1 MRIKE
6 EVSYKI
12 VKKKTNED
20 TSLYREIVSEK
31 EFDIHTVGMTR
42 IILISKLEEIK

>member
-12 VKKKTNED
+12 VKKTNED

-31 EFDIHTVGMTR
+31 EFDIYTAGMTR
-42 IILISKLEEIK
+42 IVSISKLEEIK